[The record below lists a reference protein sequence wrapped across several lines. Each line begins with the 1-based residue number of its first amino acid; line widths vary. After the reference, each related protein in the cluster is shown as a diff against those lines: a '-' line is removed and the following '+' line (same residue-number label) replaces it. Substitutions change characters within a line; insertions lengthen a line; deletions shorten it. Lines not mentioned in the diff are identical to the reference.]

1 MYEERASNIDSRAL
15 EHHMIAVRSGD
26 ACSLGR
32 IKALYRRG
40 FLRKDDYTQALR
52 SYQAYLGEIKSA
64 QRDKAAAARENYR
77 YY

>member
-1 MYEERASNIDSRAL
+1 MFEERASNIDRAL

-40 FLRKDDYTQALR
+40 FLTKDDYTQALK